1 MANFD
6 NLSPQRAD
14 EMKYIHENAGVKD
27 VEERL
32 ERVEAALREAGL
44 LEEEE
49 VADDTVPESDES
61 TSGQLDLFEQE

>member
-1 MANFD
+1 MATFD
-6 NLSPQRAD
+6 DLSPQRAD
-14 EMKYIHENAGVKD
+14 EMRYIHENAGVKD

-49 VADDTVPESDES
+49 VAEDPETDEV
-61 TSGQLDLFEQE
+61 SGQLDLFEQ